1 MIEIELSIHFES
13 VKPNEQK
20 DFASNQTSCSD
31 PHGKWQYHQSQ
42 LCQICQ
48 PSTTTATTTTKK
60 KNSESSPVSVPVPA
74 GLAPF
79 IIIDEST
86 IPNIKSEKW

>member
-1 MIEIELSIHFES
+1 MNKGFLHQIRPVVI
-13 VKPNEQK
+13 
-20 DFASNQTSCSD
+20 D
-31 PHGKWQYHQSQ
+31 PYGKWQYHQSQ

-48 PSTTTATTTTKK
+48 PSTTTTT
-60 KNSESSPVSVPVPA
+60 KNSESSPVPVPVPA

-86 IPNIKSEKW
+86 IPNIESEKW